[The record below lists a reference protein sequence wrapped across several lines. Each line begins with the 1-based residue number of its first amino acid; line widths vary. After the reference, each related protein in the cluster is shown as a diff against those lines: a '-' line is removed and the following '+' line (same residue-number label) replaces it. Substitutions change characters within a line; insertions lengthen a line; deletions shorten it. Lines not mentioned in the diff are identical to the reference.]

1 MKKALS
7 KEFKELAS
15 TAVNPYGEGQ
25 ATDKI
30 ADKIDKF
37 MSEGSIDL
45 KKTFYDIG
53 GKESV

>member
-7 KEFKELAS
+7 KEFKEIAA

-30 ADKIDKF
+30 SEKIDKF
-37 MSEGSIDL
+37 MSEGSIYL

-53 GKESV
+53 GK